1 MDSPL
6 GLHESSLLALDE
18 DENSPQGL
26 DEILTQIRCQ
36 VDTMVP
42 VDCDPNPVIIPLDS
56 PPGLDEMLTQLFQF
70 ISCCQIFHERFLHN
84 TYFSDLSICL

>member
-6 GLHESSLLALDE
+6 GLDESSLLALDE
-18 DENSPQGL
+18 DENSPPGL

-42 VDCDPNPVIIPLDS
+42 VDHNPNPVII
-56 PPGLDEMLTQLFQF
+56 PPGLDEMLTQLFQ
-70 ISCCQIFHERFLHN
+70 LN
-84 TYFSDLSICL
+84 Y